1 MSWRLDARTL
11 MGESAMRKHLSQ
23 VTRSIFPGLALL
35 LTVACSGA
43 GTGAPAAT
51 AAPAGNNGPAEKA
64 SLKIGVGG
72 QGQII
77 YMPLTLADQL
87 GYFKQEGLT
96 VEIQDLKGG
105 ADALQAMIGG
115 STDATMGFY
124 EHTIRTQTQGKS
136 IVMIVTCDLYPGL
149 VMFAGKSHPEVK
161 SIKDVANLKIG
172 ITSAGSS
179 TEEMIKYL
187 FKKNGLD
194 PAAAQTVAV
203 GSGGPAVTALKNG
216 LIDALVTVEPAAST
230 IETGGD
236 GTVIYDTRTEQGTR
250 EVFGGAWPAGGFYVS
265 TEFLQQNPKTAQA
278 LARVGVATLRYIKD
292 HTAEEVA
299 AKLPAQLFYP
309 DGDQAGFAKILGAN
323 VKMFSTDGKMP
334 SDGPMNVLDTL
345 KAADMQTDWSKVDL
359 SKTFTNALVEAV
371 K

>member
-1 MSWRLDARTL
+1 MHKSL
-11 MGESAMRKHLSQ
+11 
-23 VTRSIFPGLALL
+23 FLALTIVF
-35 LTVACSGA
+35 TVACSGA
-43 GTGAPAAT
+43 STGAPSPT
-51 AAPAGNNGPAEKA
+51 AAAAGNAGPPEKA

-124 EHTIRTQTQGKS
+124 EHTIRTQTLGKS
-136 IVMIVTCDLYPGL
+136 IEMIVTCDLYPGL
-149 VMFAGKSHPEVK
+149 VMFAGKSHPEAK
-161 SIKDVANLKIG
+161 TIKDLASLKIG

-179 TEEMIKYL
+179 TEEMVKFL

-203 GSGGPAVTALKNG
+203 GSGGAAVTALKNG
-216 LIDALVTVEPAAST
+216 IVDALVTVEPAAST
-230 IETGGD
+230 IEKGGD
-236 GTVIYDTRTEQGTR
+236 GTVLYDTRTEQGTR
-250 EVFGGAWPAGGFYVS
+250 DVFGGAWPAGGFYVP
-265 TEFLQQNPKTAQA
+265 TDFVQQNPRTAQA
-278 LARVGVATLRYIKD
+278 LARVGVNTLKYIKD
-292 HTAEEVA
+292 HSAEEVA
-299 AKLPAQLFYP
+299 AKLPGQLFYP
-309 DGDQAGFAKILGAN
+309 DGDQAGFAKLLGTN
-323 VKMFSTDGKMP
+323 VKMFSADGKMP
-334 SDGPMNVLDTL
+334 SDGPANVLETL
-345 KAADMQTDWSKVDL
+345 KAADTQTDWSKVDL
-359 SKTFTNALVEAV
+359 SKTFTNALVDAV